1 MSPLFRRR
9 RRKKNV
15 PPPPPVVSQ
24 PVVPLSPGLQP
35 PLPEPEQPKVEPL
48 PKLQPEQPRPE
59 PKKVEESKSPV
70 KFGFV
75 KLSDSGDSFIN
86 VFYEGDTKLARSNN
100 SNFAQI
106 ESEATAIRDT
116 LKDDPYADVEERVSD
131 LLGLFDMGKAIEGR
145 FKRLSER
152 ISIRG
157 NTVLVDNDP
166 VDSSLTRKL
175 VEIID
180 AGEEFSALVNYFE
193 NVYANPEPYS
203 REQLYV
209 WLNNHQVPITPD
221 GYLVAYKGMHRSS
234 DEEGEYFRPTTHGK
248 IIVDGEEG
256 SSRELKQRIGSV
268 VEMPRSEVCH
278 NPHAACSVGL
288 HIGSFEFARDYA
300 RGGTGVLLEVHVNPR
315 DVKSVPNDAGGAKI
329 RVCRYK
335 IIGPVHA
342 KYTDAVVRSDVPPEP
357 EPVEV
362 EPVEPEVPE
371 VEETPENP
379 KQGTVDNWVV
389 EAKQRK
395 KGIPTIAKKYGYV
408 WTGGDKTLS
417 VSYVKA
423 SDEPSEAPSAP
434 SGRHPSKAEMDEL
447 IKLAK
452 RRKRGVP
459 RVAVKEGWEYVGTDP
474 KDRLSY
480 VQA

>member
-1 MSPLFRRR
+1 MSPLFSWR
-9 RRKKNV
+9 RRKKDA
-15 PPPPPVVSQ
+15 PVVSD
-24 PVVPLSPGLQP
+24 PPAVPLPISPP
-35 PLPEPEQPKVEPL
+35 PESVLPSLPHFEPVEEP
-48 PKLQPEQPRPE
+48 QPE
-59 PKKVEESKSPV
+59 KVEESKSPI

-86 VFYEGDTKLARSNN
+86 IFYEGDTKLARSNN
-100 SNFAQI
+100 PNFAQI
-106 ESEATAIRDT
+106 ESEATAIRDA
-116 LKDDPYADVEERVSD
+116 LKDDPYADVEERISD

-145 FKRLSER
+145 FRRLSER
-152 ISIRG
+152 ISVRG
-157 NTVLVDNDP
+157 DTVLVDNDP

-193 NVYANPEPYS
+193 NVYANPEPHS

-234 DEEGEYFRPTTHGK
+234 DEEGEYFRPTTHGP

-268 VEMPRSEVCH
+268 VEMPRSDVRH
-278 NPHAACSVGL
+278 DPRSACSVGL
-288 HIGSFEFARDYA
+288 HIGSYEFARDY
-300 RGGTGVLLEVHVNPR
+300 GGVLLEVHINPR
-315 DVKSVPNDAGGAKI
+315 DVVSVPSDAGGRKI

-342 KYTDAVVRSDVPPEP
+342 KYTEPVVRTVPEPSKLVEP

-362 EPVEPEVPE
+362 EQDVESSPAVSA
-371 VEETPENP
+371 T
-379 KQGTVDNWVV
+379 QAQFDQWAA
-389 EAKQRK
+389 EAKRRK
-395 KGIPTIAKKYGYV
+395 KGVPTVAKKYGYV
-408 WTGGDKTLS
+408 WIGGSKGAPS
-417 VSYVKA
+417 NYHRSPE
-423 SDEPSEAPSAP
+423 DEPSEAPSVP
-434 SGRHPSKAEMDEL
+434 SGRNPSEAEMDEL
-447 IKLAK
+447 VSLAK

-459 RVAVKEGWEYVGTDP
+459 RVAAKEGWDYVGTDP
-474 KDRLSY
+474 KNRLSY
-480 VQA
+480 VRA